1 MTSSASQQN
10 QNPAQSTS
18 APAATSYASAAGA
31 KKPTSTPL
39 IATGSQ
45 PPVVVGSSA
54 QNGKPQAAP
63 VNGRPN
69 ITPAVPIARGS
80 SGLNGASADHSRK
93 SSVTINAAPPSIN
106 ANGGPVGGAKAI
118 QFGFDESP
126 AITHSTPHAAGSV
139 PIPIPGSNARVPSP
153 AASPSPIPQVPQQ
166 SGGQR
171 APSNISAPMT
181 FGSFPGDND
190 RHMKQHSVS
199 HSNGPVHT
207 RRDSQASAHGETVG
221 HMASHRGGYQGQGR
235 GRGGYNNSYN
245 NPNMG
250 FPPTR
255 SYNGPQH
262 NAGRGGMNN
271 FQGRGGMQQYPN
283 SPQPH
288 RSSPAPAHAVPTH
301 GTPTMASASLAPTQP
316 PFYPGMNMYQ
326 QQVKPPSFSND
337 YSSFKP
343 VNKKNKG
350 TRRDSDSIH
359 PRHPNS
365 SQQKSSTSD
374 DSTQK
379 PRRQSK
385 RWASKADGYQE
396 VNGGPPLPEYS
407 NAPPARYDFVPL
419 RSVPMFSP
427 PSLGIDLSPEGGQ
440 FENLLT
446 KQKQVPGYPA
456 PMDYR
461 GPVFNPYSQ
470 PMPYMGQ
477 PVPHFQPAFPP
488 TFVPQGQPVAQPMS
502 RNASQVSD
510 RPASS
515 TGQVQAPV
523 VAQSTPTQRPAQA
536 APAIVSSNFARPK
549 KSAGITI
556 KDPNGNPLDL
566 SAIKGPA
573 SPAPSIQQQS
583 KTPPVVASTPTP
595 PPAKPT
601 APSHGR
607 TESTTGKTAEQ
618 LRDEFKNAVQKAKT
632 EAPVDNKANEEEAAK
647 AAAEKAAAD
656 KAAAEKEAA
665 DKAAAEKEAADK
677 EAAEKEAAEKAA
689 AEKAAAEK
697 AAAEEKAKE
706 EERVAAEKKAA
717 EEAKAKEEAEAE
729 AKAKADADAAA
740 AAAKKPEAKE
750 ESEIDYNNLDFAK
763 LTDKELNNIDHSK
776 LSDEQMD
783 AYFNELEERDARR
796 EKEQAEISK
805 KKAAEAE
812 EAKKKA
818 EAERLANAAENDRKL
833 REQEREMERIEEER
847 ERKRKERDSGQ
858 GESVADLL
866 TKEADDKKEA
876 DAATKALGKN
886 KPAALNLAPL
896 NTKSVEAPQPS
907 AALQSLR
914 SARLLPGVQ
923 YDIYPAGI
931 ASPNPALNQAVSKK
945 GKMFK
950 YDANFLLQFQNVF
963 TEQPSPEFHQQVK
976 SLIGDSDGGR
986 SASARTPGA
995 GSQRGRGGASGGGFP
1010 AMGQFSGKPALP
1022 PGTTSAE
1029 RFAMSQQAG
1038 GMGSLGRPGAM
1049 GTMAFGR
1056 QGTFPGNLSRTPS
1069 STATPDSPRQNS
1081 RRKPREGY
1089 SKNEAQAAKNMPLTA
1104 GMELKPITVSATGW
1118 KPMSIGAK
1126 KAEAPTP
1133 GHLDPETVQRKV
1145 KAALNKMTP
1154 EKFDKISD
1162 QILEIAHQSKNEQDG
1177 RTLRQVIQ
1185 LTFEKATDEAHW
1197 ASMYAK
1203 FCKRMLETMS
1213 PEIRDEN
1220 IMDKQGNVVSGGA
1233 LFRKYLLNRCQ
1244 EEFERGWKVDLPK
1257 PKEGEEGDKKAS
1269 EAVLMSD
1276 EYYIAA
1282 AAKRRGLGLVQFIG
1296 ELFKLGM
1303 LTERI
1308 MHECVRKLLEFTGIP
1323 DEAEIESLTKLLRTV
1338 GGNLDSTEKGR
1349 PLMEVYF
1356 GRIQQIMDLPDLPSR
1371 LRFMLMDIVD
1381 LRRARWVSKEANKGP
1396 KTLEEVRAEAEA
1408 AAAAKAVENARTGQR
1423 GLGGRAASGRGDA
1436 RGLPYNQSMTNNQV
1450 ELGDLRRLK
1459 GNTSRSGSQGMS
1471 FGPPTSMFNSRSNS
1485 GRRQVGGPGGAFG
1498 RGGDDSGGSSRT
1510 ASMRGNDSVSHAN
1523 AFSLLADA
1531 GDHPGSPP
1539 SASASPALSKVTPD
1553 TTNNDEKKDE

>member
-10 QNPAQSTS
+10 QNPAQPTS

-93 SSVTINAAPPSIN
+93 SSVTISAAPPSHN

-190 RHMKQHSVS
+190 RHMKQHSIS

-326 QQVKPPSFSND
+326 QQV
-337 YSSFKP
+337 
-343 VNKKNKG
+343 
-350 TRRDSDSIH
+350 
-359 PRHPNS
+359 
-365 SQQKSSTSD
+365 
-374 DSTQK
+374 
-379 PRRQSK
+379 
-385 RWASKADGYQE
+385 
-396 VNGGPPLPEYS
+396 
-407 NAPPARYDFVPL
+407 
-419 RSVPMFSP
+419 
-427 PSLGIDLSPEGGQ
+427 
-440 FENLLT
+440 
-446 KQKQVPGYPA
+446 PGYPA

-477 PVPHFQPAFPP
+477 PVPHFQPAYVPP

-566 SAIKGPA
+566 SAIKGPV

-632 EAPVDNKANEEEAAK
+632 EAPADNKTNEEEAAK
-647 AAAEKAAAD
+647 AAAE

-665 DKAAAEKEAADK
+665 DKAAAEKEAA
-677 EAAEKEAAEKAA
+677 
-689 AEKAAAEK
+689 
-697 AAAEEKAKE
+697 
-706 EERVAAEKKAA
+706 EKKAV
-717 EEAKAKEEAEAE
+717 EEAKAKEEAEA
-729 AKAKADADAAA
+729 KAKADADASAAA

-833 REQEREMERIEEER
+833 REQEREMERLEEER
-847 ERKRKERDSGQ
+847 ERKRKERESGQ

-866 TKEADDKKEA
+866 TKEADDKKET
-876 DAATKALGKN
+876 DAASKTLGKN

-950 YDANFLLQFQNVF
+950 YDANFLLQFQTVF

-1069 STATPDSPRQNS
+1069 STATPDSPRQGS

-1104 GMELKPITVSATGW
+1104 GMEVKPITVSATGW

-1126 KAEAPTP
+1126 KAEAPAP

-1308 MHECVRKLLEFTGIP
+1308 MHECVRKLLEFTGVP

-1371 LRFMLMDIVD
+1371 LKFMLMDVVD
-1381 LRRARWVSKEANKGP
+1381 LRKARWHSKEANKGP
-1396 KTLEEVRAEAEA
+1396 KTLEEIRAEAEA

-1436 RGLPYNQSMTNNQV
+1436 RGFPYNQSMTNNQV
-1450 ELGDLRRLK
+1450 ELGDLKRLK

>member
-1 MTSSASQQN
+1 MS
-10 QNPAQSTS
+10 
-18 APAATSYASAAGA
+18 
-31 KKPTSTPL
+31 
-39 IATGSQ
+39 
-45 PPVVVGSSA
+45 
-54 QNGKPQAAP
+54 
-63 VNGRPN
+63 
-69 ITPAVPIARGS
+69 
-80 SGLNGASADHSRK
+80 
-93 SSVTINAAPPSIN
+93 
-106 ANGGPVGGAKAI
+106 
-118 QFGFDESP
+118 
-126 AITHSTPHAAGSV
+126 
-139 PIPIPGSNARVPSP
+139 
-153 AASPSPIPQVPQQ
+153 
-166 SGGQR
+166 
-171 APSNISAPMT
+171 
-181 FGSFPGDND
+181 
-190 RHMKQHSVS
+190 
-199 HSNGPVHT
+199 
-207 RRDSQASAHGETVG
+207 
-221 HMASHRGGYQGQGR
+221 SHRGGYQGQGR
-235 GRGGYNNSYN
+235 GRGGYNNNYN
-245 NPNMG
+245 NQTMG
-250 FPPTR
+250 FPPSR

-271 FQGRGGMQQYPN
+271 FQPRGGMQPQFPN

-301 GTPTMASASLAPTQP
+301 VTPTMASASLAATQP
-316 PFYPGMNMYQ
+316 PFIPTMNMYQ
-326 QQVKPPSFSND
+326 QQVIPPLFKNEPPQP
-337 YSSFKP
+337 KP
-343 VNKKNKG
+343 VSKKNKG
-350 TRRDSDSIH
+350 ARRDSESIH

-365 SQQKSSTSD
+365 SQPKSSTSGD
-374 DSTQK
+374 PTQK
-379 PRRQSK
+379 PRRQNK
-385 RWASKADGYQE
+385 HWASKADAYQE
-396 VNGGPPLPEYS
+396 ASGAPPTSELS
-407 NAPPARYDFVPL
+407 NAPPTGYDYVPL

-427 PSLGIDLSPEGGQ
+427 PSFGSMDPSPASGQ

-446 KQKQVPGYPA
+446 KQKQQVPGGYA
-456 PMDYR
+456 YPMDYR
-461 GPVFNPYSQ
+461 GPVHYQQ
-470 PMPYMGQ
+470 PMPYMGN
-477 PVPHFQPAFPP
+477 PVPHFNPHVPYVPP

-573 SPAPSIQQQS
+573 SPAPTAQQQT

-601 APSHGR
+601 APTHGR

-656 KAAAEKEAA
+656 KAAADKEAA

-677 EAAEKEAAEKAA
+677 KAAEKEAADKAA

-717 EEAKAKEEAEAE
+717 EEAKAKEEAEA
-729 AKAKADADAAA
+729 KAKADADAAA

-750 ESEIDYNNLDFAK
+750 ESEIDYSNLDFAK

-776 LSDEQMD
+776 LNDEQMD

-805 KKAAEAE
+805 KKALEAE

-818 EAERLANAAENDRKL
+818 EAERIANAAENDRKL

-847 ERKRKERDSGQ
+847 ERKRKERESGQ

-866 TKEADDKKEA
+866 SKKETDDKKEA
-876 DAATKALGKN
+876 DAAPKALGKN

-914 SARLLPGVQ
+914 SARKLPGVQ

-931 ASPNPALNQAVSKK
+931 ASPNPALNQK
-945 GKMFK
+945 GKTFK

-1029 RFAMSQQAG
+1029 RFAMSQQG
-1038 GMGSLGRPGAM
+1038 GMGALGRPGAM
-1049 GTMAFGR
+1049 GSMAFGR

-1081 RRKPREGY
+1081 RRKPREGGY

-1104 GMELKPITVSATGW
+1104 GMEVKPITVSATGW

-1356 GRIQQIMDLPDLPSR
+1356 GRIQQIMDLPELPSR
-1371 LRFMLMDIVD
+1371 LRFMLMDVVD
-1381 LRRARWVSKEANKGP
+1381 LRKARWVSKEANKGP
-1396 KTLEEVRAEAEA
+1396 KTLEEVRAEVSHNKFIFDMVHYTNKCSQAEA

-1436 RGLPYNQSMTNNQV
+1436 RGFPYNQSMTNNQV
-1450 ELGDLRRLK
+1450 ELGDLKRLK
-1459 GNTSRSGSQGMS
+1459 GNTSRASSQGMS
-1471 FGPPTSMFNSRSNS
+1471 FGPPASMFNSRSNS

-1523 AFSLLADA
+1523 AFRYDDSV
-1531 GDHPGSPP
+1531 PP
-1539 SASASPALSKVTPD
+1539 NVEASD
-1553 TTNNDEKKDE
+1553 

>member
-10 QNPAQSTS
+10 NPAQPTS

-31 KKPTSTPL
+31 KKQTSTPL

-45 PPVVVGSSA
+45 PPVVVGSSAPAA

-93 SSVTINAAPPSIN
+93 SSVTISAAPPSHN

-118 QFGFDESP
+118 QFGFEESP

-245 NPNMG
+245 NPTMG

-271 FQGRGGMQQYPN
+271 FQGRGGIQQYPN

-326 QQVKPPSFSND
+326 QQV
-337 YSSFKP
+337 
-343 VNKKNKG
+343 
-350 TRRDSDSIH
+350 
-359 PRHPNS
+359 
-365 SQQKSSTSD
+365 
-374 DSTQK
+374 
-379 PRRQSK
+379 
-385 RWASKADGYQE
+385 
-396 VNGGPPLPEYS
+396 
-407 NAPPARYDFVPL
+407 
-419 RSVPMFSP
+419 
-427 PSLGIDLSPEGGQ
+427 
-440 FENLLT
+440 
-446 KQKQVPGYPA
+446 PGYPA

-470 PMPYMGQ
+470 PIPYIGQ
-477 PVPHFQPAFPP
+477 PVPHFQPTYAPP

-601 APSHGR
+601 APIHGR

-632 EAPVDNKANEEEAAK
+632 EAPADKANEEEAAK

-689 AEKAAAEK
+689 AE
-697 AAAEEKAKE
+697 EKAKE

-717 EEAKAKEEAEAE
+717 EEAKAKEEAEA
-729 AKAKADADAAA
+729 KAAADAAA

-750 ESEIDYNNLDFAK
+750 ESEIDYNNLNFAK

-805 KKAAEAE
+805 KKAIEAE

-847 ERKRKERDSGQ
+847 ERKRKERESGQ

-866 TKEADDKKEA
+866 TKKEADDKKEA
-876 DAATKALGKN
+876 DAAPKALGKN

-896 NTKSVEAPQPS
+896 TTKSVEAPQPS

-945 GKMFK
+945 GKIFK

-1038 GMGSLGRPGAM
+1038 GGMGALGRPGAM

-1104 GMELKPITVSATGW
+1104 GMDVKPITVSATGW

-1308 MHECVRKLLEFTGIP
+1308 MHECVRKLLEFTGVP

-1356 GRIQQIMDLPDLPSR
+1356 NRIQQIMDLPDLPSR
-1371 LRFMLMDIVD
+1371 LRFMLMDVVD

-1436 RGLPYNQSMTNNQV
+1436 RGFPYNQSITNNQV
-1450 ELGDLRRLK
+1450 ELGDLKRLK
-1459 GNTSRSGSQGMS
+1459 GNTSRAGSQGMS

-1553 TTNNDEKKDE
+1553 TTSNDEKKDE

>member
-1 MTSSASQQN
+1 
-10 QNPAQSTS
+10 
-18 APAATSYASAAGA
+18 
-31 KKPTSTPL
+31 
-39 IATGSQ
+39 
-45 PPVVVGSSA
+45 
-54 QNGKPQAAP
+54 
-63 VNGRPN
+63 
-69 ITPAVPIARGS
+69 
-80 SGLNGASADHSRK
+80 
-93 SSVTINAAPPSIN
+93 
-106 ANGGPVGGAKAI
+106 
-118 QFGFDESP
+118 
-126 AITHSTPHAAGSV
+126 
-139 PIPIPGSNARVPSP
+139 
-153 AASPSPIPQVPQQ
+153 
-166 SGGQR
+166 
-171 APSNISAPMT
+171 
-181 FGSFPGDND
+181 
-190 RHMKQHSVS
+190 MKQHSVS

-1396 KTLEEVRAEAEA
+1396 KTLEEVRAE
-1408 AAAAKAVENARTGQR
+1408 VR
-1423 GLGGRAASGRGDA
+1423 
-1436 RGLPYNQSMTNNQV
+1436 YNKFTC
-1450 ELGDLRRLK
+1450 
-1459 GNTSRSGSQGMS
+1459 
-1471 FGPPTSMFNSRSNS
+1471 
-1485 GRRQVGGPGGAFG
+1485 
-1498 RGGDDSGGSSRT
+1498 
-1510 ASMRGNDSVSHAN
+1510 
-1523 AFSLLADA
+1523 
-1531 GDHPGSPP
+1531 
-1539 SASASPALSKVTPD
+1539 
-1553 TTNNDEKKDE
+1553 

>member
-10 QNPAQSTS
+10 QNPAQPTS

-93 SSVTINAAPPSIN
+93 SSVTISAAPPSHN

-190 RHMKQHSVS
+190 RHMKQHSIS

-359 PRHPNS
+359 PRHPNP

-396 VNGGPPLPEYS
+396 VDGGPPLPEYS

-427 PSLGIDLSPEGGQ
+427 PSLGIDLSPESGQ
-440 FENLLT
+440 FENVLT

-477 PVPHFQPAFPP
+477 PVPHFQPAYVPP

-566 SAIKGPA
+566 SAIKGPV

-632 EAPVDNKANEEEAAK
+632 EAPADNKTNEEEAAK
-647 AAAEKAAAD
+647 AAAE

-677 EAAEKEAAEKAA
+677 EAAEKAA

-697 AAAEEKAKE
+697 EAADKAAAEKE
-706 EERVAAEKKAA
+706 AAEKKAV
-717 EEAKAKEEAEAE
+717 EEAKAKEEAEA
-729 AKAKADADAAA
+729 KAKADADASAAA

-833 REQEREMERIEEER
+833 REQEREMERLEEER
-847 ERKRKERDSGQ
+847 ERKRKERESGQ

-866 TKEADDKKEA
+866 TKEADDKKET
-876 DAATKALGKN
+876 DAASKTLGKN

-950 YDANFLLQFQNVF
+950 YDANFLLQFQTVF

-1069 STATPDSPRQNS
+1069 STATPDSPRQGS

-1104 GMELKPITVSATGW
+1104 GMEVKPITVSATGW

-1126 KAEAPTP
+1126 KAEAPAP

-1308 MHECVRKLLEFTGIP
+1308 MHECVRKLLEFTGVP

-1371 LRFMLMDIVD
+1371 LKFMLMDVVD
-1381 LRRARWVSKEANKGP
+1381 LRKARWHSKEANKGP
-1396 KTLEEVRAEAEA
+1396 KTLEEIRAEAEA

-1436 RGLPYNQSMTNNQV
+1436 RGFPYNQSMTNNQV
-1450 ELGDLRRLK
+1450 ELGDLKRLK

>member
-1 MTSSASQQN
+1 
-10 QNPAQSTS
+10 
-18 APAATSYASAAGA
+18 
-31 KKPTSTPL
+31 
-39 IATGSQ
+39 
-45 PPVVVGSSA
+45 
-54 QNGKPQAAP
+54 
-63 VNGRPN
+63 
-69 ITPAVPIARGS
+69 
-80 SGLNGASADHSRK
+80 
-93 SSVTINAAPPSIN
+93 
-106 ANGGPVGGAKAI
+106 
-118 QFGFDESP
+118 
-126 AITHSTPHAAGSV
+126 
-139 PIPIPGSNARVPSP
+139 
-153 AASPSPIPQVPQQ
+153 
-166 SGGQR
+166 
-171 APSNISAPMT
+171 
-181 FGSFPGDND
+181 
-190 RHMKQHSVS
+190 
-199 HSNGPVHT
+199 
-207 RRDSQASAHGETVG
+207 
-221 HMASHRGGYQGQGR
+221 
-235 GRGGYNNSYN
+235 
-245 NPNMG
+245 
-250 FPPTR
+250 
-255 SYNGPQH
+255 
-262 NAGRGGMNN
+262 
-271 FQGRGGMQQYPN
+271 
-283 SPQPH
+283 
-288 RSSPAPAHAVPTH
+288 
-301 GTPTMASASLAPTQP
+301 
-316 PFYPGMNMYQ
+316 
-326 QQVKPPSFSND
+326 
-337 YSSFKP
+337 
-343 VNKKNKG
+343 
-350 TRRDSDSIH
+350 
-359 PRHPNS
+359 
-365 SQQKSSTSD
+365 
-374 DSTQK
+374 
-379 PRRQSK
+379 
-385 RWASKADGYQE
+385 
-396 VNGGPPLPEYS
+396 
-407 NAPPARYDFVPL
+407 
-419 RSVPMFSP
+419 
-427 PSLGIDLSPEGGQ
+427 
-440 FENLLT
+440 
-446 KQKQVPGYPA
+446 
-456 PMDYR
+456 
-461 GPVFNPYSQ
+461 
-470 PMPYMGQ
+470 
-477 PVPHFQPAFPP
+477 
-488 TFVPQGQPVAQPMS
+488 MS

-523 VAQSTPTQRPAQA
+523 VAQSTPTQRPTQA

-601 APSHGR
+601 APTHGR

-632 EAPVDNKANEEEAAK
+632 EAPADKTNEEEAAK

-656 KAAAEKEAA
+656 KAAADKEAADKAAAEKQAADKEAAEKEAA
-665 DKAAAEKEAADK
+665 DKAAAEKAAT
-677 EAAEKEAAEKAA
+677 
-689 AEKAAAEK
+689 EK

-706 EERVAAEKKAA
+706 EERVAAEKKAT
-717 EEAKAKEEAEAE
+717 EEAKAKEEAE

-750 ESEIDYNNLDFAK
+750 ESEIDYSNLDFAK
-763 LTDKELNNIDHSK
+763 LTDKELNNIDHGK

-805 KKAAEAE
+805 KKAIEAE

-866 TKEADDKKEA
+866 TKKEADDKKEA
-876 DAATKALGKN
+876 DAAPKALGKN

-945 GKMFK
+945 GKIFK

-976 SLIGDSDGGR
+976 SLIGDSDSGR

-1029 RFAMSQQAG
+1029 RFAMSQQASG
-1038 GMGSLGRPGAM
+1038 GMGALGRPGAM

-1069 STATPDSPRQNS
+1069 STAAPDSPRQNS

-1436 RGLPYNQSMTNNQV
+1436 RGFPYNQSITNNQV
-1450 ELGDLRRLK
+1450 ELGDLKRLK
-1459 GNTSRSGSQGMS
+1459 GNTSRAGSQGMS

>member
-1 MTSSASQQN
+1 MTSSAGQN
-10 QNPAQSTS
+10 TQNPAQPTC

-45 PPVVVGSSA
+45 PPVVVGSSAPAA

-93 SSVTINAAPPSIN
+93 SSVTISAAPPSHN

-118 QFGFDESP
+118 QFGFEESP

-139 PIPIPGSNARVPSP
+139 PIPIPGSSARVPSP

-221 HMASHRGGYQGQGR
+221 HMAGHRGGYQGQGR
-235 GRGGYNNSYN
+235 GRGGFNNYNNQT
-245 NPNMG
+245 MG

-301 GTPTMASASLAPTQP
+301 GTPTMTSASLAPTQP

-326 QQVKPPSFSND
+326 QQVNAPSLND
-337 YSSFKP
+337 HSSFNP
-343 VNKKNKG
+343 VSKKKQG
-350 TRRDSDSIH
+350 KRRDSDNIH

-365 SQQKSSTSD
+365 SQQKPSTSVD
-374 DSTQK
+374 ATQK

-385 RWASKADGYQE
+385 RWASKADAYQE
-396 VNGGPPLPEYS
+396 ADGGPP
-407 NAPPARYDFVPL
+407 PPARYDFVPFAQFLCFL
-419 RSVPMFSP
+419 RHHSAAWTCRPKVP
-427 PSLGIDLSPEGGQ
+427 
-440 FENLLT
+440 
-446 KQKQVPGYPA
+446 VA
-456 PMDYR
+456 
-461 GPVFNPYSQ
+461 
-470 PMPYMGQ
+470 YMGQ
-477 PVPHFQPAFPP
+477 PVPHFQPAYGAPP
-488 TFVPQGQPVAQPMS
+488 TFVPQGQPAAQPMS

-632 EAPVDNKANEEEAAK
+632 EAPADKTSEDDAAK

-656 KAAAEKEAA
+656 KEAAEK
-665 DKAAAEKEAADK
+665 KAAAEKEAADK
-677 EAAEKEAAEKAA
+677 EAAEKEA

-717 EEAKAKEEAEAE
+717 EEAKAKAKEEAEA
-729 AKAKADADAAA
+729 KSKADADAAA

-750 ESEIDYNNLDFAK
+750 SEIDYSNVDFTK
-763 LTDKELNNIDHSK
+763 LTDKELNNVDYSK
-776 LSDEQMD
+776 LGDEQMD
-783 AYFNELEERDARR
+783 AYFNEIEERDARR

-805 KKAAEAE
+805 RKAAEAE

-847 ERKRKERDSGQ
+847 ERKRKERESGQ

-866 TKEADDKKEA
+866 AKKDTDDKKEA
-876 DAATKALGKN
+876 DAAPKALGKN

-945 GKMFK
+945 GKIFK
-950 YDANFLLQFQNVF
+950 YDANFLLQFQTVF

-1049 GTMAFGR
+1049 GAMAFGR

-1104 GMELKPITVSATGW
+1104 GMEVKPITVSATGW

-1126 KAEAPTP
+1126 KAETATP

-1308 MHECVRKLLEFTGIP
+1308 MHECVRKLLEFTGVP

-1356 GRIQQIMDLPDLPSR
+1356 GRIQQIIDLPELPSR
-1371 LRFMLMDIVD
+1371 LKFMLMDIVD
-1381 LRRARWVSKEANKGP
+1381 LRKARWVSKEANKGP

-1408 AAAAKAVENARTGQR
+1408 AAAAKAVENARGGQR

-1436 RGLPYNQSMTNNQV
+1436 RGFPYNQSMTNNQV
-1450 ELGDLRRLK
+1450 ELGDLKRLK